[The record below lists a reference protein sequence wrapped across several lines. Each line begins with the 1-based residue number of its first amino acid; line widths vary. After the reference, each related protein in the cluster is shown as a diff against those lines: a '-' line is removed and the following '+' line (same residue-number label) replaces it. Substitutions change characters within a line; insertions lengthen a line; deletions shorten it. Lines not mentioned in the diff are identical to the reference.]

1 MNPDHC
7 EGACE
12 TVPTNAKVDGPLDLR
27 LIAGLNSTIAVES
40 QLTMKRQLRMVFLGA
55 AAFAVTFILF
65 VGFRGVPAPSSIDI
79 GGVKDAAKDW
89 WSPSNK
95 PSYQPPETS
104 ADEPNDLGSG
114 VDWDTPATPVEGDGD
129 AKSPV
134 DEGTTSTATPSSSIK
149 PSPVESSVATSI
161 SDFDVEPYVNAIL
174 RPEDDTLPRL
184 LCPVPTYSRYD
195 YLRSN
200 QSSSAA
206 NADIEYFFA
215 LDLYEC
221 VDLLP
226 RLMGS
231 IIEVMHF
238 LGPERCALS
247 IVEGRSDDGT
257 YEVLTALAE
266 KVESI
271 GAKYYFQR
279 NNVNPKAQ
287 GEDRIQALADLRN
300 LALQPTIDY
309 KDEFSDEAAVLFIN
323 DVAICSEEIL
333 ELLHQRVFQGADMAC
348 AMDWTF
354 LGPDPSFYDVWIG
367 RGVNNGDLFFN
378 IPDTGSWEYSTDL
391 FWNDPETQSRWKTGK
406 SFQVYS
412 CWNGAA
418 IFPAKPIMD
427 KNITFRRSY
436 DDECYQGEPQIF
448 CKELWMLGYDKL
460 AVVPTVN
467 LEYSD
472 EAAKRLKEYYG
483 YTSDWIKKEAQ
494 EDPTLKIDWKG
505 PPAEIKCMP
514 EHTRKYWVP
523 WNETSTKKT
532 ITYHDRP

>member
-1 MNPDHC
+1 MKGDYC

-12 TVPTNAKVDGPLDLR
+12 PVSTNAKAPGPLVLPG
-27 LIAGLNSTIAVES
+27 IAASTPTSVEGV
-40 QLTMKRQLRMVFLGA
+40 LTMKRHLRMVFLA
-55 AAFAVTFILF
+55 AAVFAVTFILF

-95 PSYQPPETS
+95 PSYQAPETS
-104 ADEPNDLGSG
+104 TDNPKDLGSG
-114 VDWDTPATPVEGDGD
+114 VGGDTPAPPVSDSD
-129 AKSPV
+129 IKYPI
-134 DEGTTSTATPSSSIK
+134 DQGTTSAATPSSSIK
-149 PSPVESSVATSI
+149 PSPVESSVTTPTS
-161 SDFDVEPYVNAIL
+161 DLNVEPYINAIL
-174 RPEDDTLPRL
+174 RPEDGSFPRL

-200 QSSSAA
+200 GSRSGT
-206 NADIEYFFA
+206 NTNIEYFFA

-231 IIEVMHF
+231 IVEVMHF
-238 LGPERCALS
+238 LGPEKCALS
-247 IVEGRSDDGT
+247 IVEGRSEDGT

-266 KVESI
+266 KIESI

-300 LALQPTIDY
+300 LALQPCIDH
-309 KDEFSDEAAVLFIN
+309 KDEFSDEAVVLFIN

-333 ELLHQRVFQGADMAC
+333 ELLHQRVFQGADMTC
-348 AMDWTF
+348 AMDWTY

-367 RGVNNGDLFFN
+367 RGINGDLFFN

-391 FWNDPETQSRWKTGK
+391 FWNDQETQARWKTGK

-412 CWNGAA
+412 CWNGATV
-418 IFPAKPIMD
+418 FPAKPIMD

-448 CKELWMLGYDKL
+448 FKELWMLGYGKL
-460 AVVPTVN
+460 AVVPTIN

-472 EAAKRLKEYYG
+472 EAAKKLKEYYG
-483 YTSDWIKKEAQ
+483 YTSDWIQKEAQ

-523 WNETSTKKT
+523 WNETSATNS